1 MLNNKQVL
9 INYKTTGAIYAGM
22 TIQPE
27 PFTPKCHQPEV
38 EPYTPEW
45 QGVNETKRYHQK
57 KFIASMVPFSTPIRW
72 SHLPGMVEP
81 YTPEYS
87 FRRY

>member
-57 KFIASMVPFSTPIRW
+57 KFIASMVPFLPPSGGAICPEWW
-72 SHLPGMVEP
+72 SHIL
-81 YTPEYS
+81 
-87 FRRY
+87 RNIHL